1 MKIQFNLTS
10 YAKVL
15 LHASKYPHKAV
26 NGVLLAKF
34 EKGSDALQI
43 VDVIPLFHQCL
54 GLAPMLEVAL
64 SQVKEYTQR
73 MFCEIFYEKSVFA
86 TPVKTIRSTN
96 KITEKTN
103 LLA

>member
-26 NGVLLAKF
+26 NGVLLSKF
-34 EKGSDALQI
+34 EKGSDVLQI

-64 SQVKEYTQR
+64 SQVKEYFQQ
-73 MFCEIFYEKSVFA
+73 MFCEIFNMRNQFL
-86 TPVKTIRSTN
+86 R
-96 KITEKTN
+96 
-103 LLA
+103 L

>member
-1 MKIQFNLTS
+1 MKIQFNLTF

-26 NGVLLAKF
+26 NGVLLSKF
-34 EKGSDALQI
+34 EKWSDVLQI

-64 SQVKEYTQR
+64 SQVKEYFQW
-73 MFCEIFYEKSVFA
+73 MFYEIFNMRNQFLRLWLKPYDQPA
-86 TPVKTIRSTN
+86 R
-96 KITEKTN
+96 
-103 LLA
+103 LLRKLIY